1 MSDQLS
7 YARYTP
13 LSVGL
18 CKFVYS
24 SLGLDVMYP
33 DFGTLAGECLIVT
46 LNGTRTGNSTL
57 LSGKPVTV
65 ALMPEHDFL

>member
-1 MSDQLS
+1 
-7 YARYTP
+7 
-13 LSVGL
+13 
-18 CKFVYS
+18 
-24 SLGLDVMYP
+24 MYP

-65 ALMPEHDFL
+65 VLMPEHDFL